1 MKRHFPTKTKLLISM
16 FVLVSILIFLAAII
30 IEEYSSKI
38 NSLGVLNEKIS
49 LSKDISNLI
58 HSLQKER
65 GLSSGY
71 ISSINGTFTHEM
83 FEQRKQSDLLIKKLL
98 GRFKIIQCK
107 DLTKNI
113 KNVKSE
119 IEKLSTVRREVDLY
133 ETSPDKII
141 QEYSKIN
148 RYLLD
153 MIISIAKTSDIPTIT
168 QNILTYT
175 YLLYYKEYLGMQRAQ
190 GVILLSMKKFDKES
204 FTKFVNFM
212 AIAKQNERMFFTYA
226 PESLRK
232 YFLTHTNTKEFV
244 KVRELENKI
253 ISSDENKYKLDSK
266 IWYNEM
272 TKKLNILDKISQYIE
287 KETQNEISSEL
298 HHARIFFMIVIF
310 LLAGSWLIFLYI
322 MLHILKLMKN
332 EQRLRLVM
340 DKYVI
345 SSITDLRGIII
356 DVSQAFCDISGYNK
370 EELIG
375 KNHNI
380 VRHPDMPR
388 ETFAKLW
395 KQIKTGESWS
405 GKVKNKRKDG
415 SAYWVYANIEPLY
428 NQNKKLESYIS
439 IRMDITE
446 TELLNQKIKEEEE
459 RNKRQEEVMRQQHRL
474 AQMGEMIAMIA
485 HQWRQPLSAITA
497 ASGAIMLK
505 ASRNTLDAQKAI
517 ELSSKI
523 QEFSKHLSTTI
534 DDFRNFFKSNK
545 QKTTTDFK
553 KISES
558 VLSILEDSLVKSN
571 IEIETEYKDIEAFN
585 AYENELKQ
593 VLLNLIKNSEDAL
606 NEKNITKK
614 KIMLSVENKCIK
626 ISDNAGGI
634 DEEILPKI
642 FDPYFS
648 TKTKKDGTGLGL
660 YMSKVI
666 IEDHCDGLLKV
677 ENIEEG
683 VMFEIILGEKND

>member
-1 MKRHFPTKTKLLISM
+1 MEQKFPTKTKLLISM

-30 IEEYSSKI
+30 IEEYASKI
-38 NSLGVLNEKIS
+38 NSLIVLNEKIS
-49 LSKDISNLI
+49 LSKNVSDLI

-71 ISSINGTFTHEM
+71 ISSINDKFTKDM
-83 FEQRKQSDLLIKKLL
+83 FLQRKQSDQFVKILLDKFNNINCEDLSKNLLDVKK
-98 GRFKIIQCK
+98 
-107 DLTKNI
+107 
-113 KNVKSE
+113 E
-119 IEKLSTVRREVDLY
+119 IRILSSIRKQINLY
-133 ETSPDKII
+133 ETAPDEII

-153 MIISIAKTSDIPTIT
+153 LIINIAKTSNIPTIT

-212 AIAKQNERMFFTYA
+212 AIAKENERMFFTYA
-226 PESLRK
+226 STSIKK
-232 YFLTHTNTKEFV
+232 YYRIHIKTVEFTQV
-244 KVRELENKI
+244 CELERKI
-253 ISSDENKYKLDSK
+253 ISSDSNIHSIDAKT
-266 IWYNEM
+266 WYNYM
-272 TKKLNILDKISQYIE
+272 TKKLNILDQISQYIE
-287 KETQNEISSEL
+287 EKAQKEISKEL
-298 HHARIFFMIVIF
+298 HHAKIFFIIVIL

-322 MLHILKLMKN
+322 MLHILKLIKN

-345 SSITDLRGIII
+345 SSITDLRGIIV

-370 EELIG
+370 RELIG

-380 VRHPDMPR
+380 VRHPDMPK
-388 ETFAKLW
+388 ETFANLW
-395 KQIKTGESWS
+395 KQIKAGKSWS
-405 GKVKNKRKDG
+405 GKVKNRRKDA
-415 SAYWVYANIEPLY
+415 SEYWVYANIEPLY
-428 NQNKKLESYIS
+428 NQNKKVESYIS

-446 TELLNQKIKEEEE
+446 NELLNQKIKEEEE

-505 ASRNTLDAQKAI
+505 ASRNTLDAEKAV
-517 ELSSKI
+517 ELSTKI
-523 QEFSKHLSTTI
+523 QEFSRHLSTTI

-553 KISES
+553 KICES

-571 IEIETEYKDIEAFN
+571 IELEFTYKNIKEFI

-606 NEKNITKK
+606 NEKNIRMK
-614 KIMLSVENKCIK
+614 KIILSVENKCVK

-634 DEEILPKI
+634 DESILPKI

-666 IEDHCDGLLKV
+666 IEEHCDGVLKV
-677 ENIEEG
+677 RNIEEG
-683 VMFEIILGEKND
+683 VMFEIILGERND